1 MWMIAPWHHP
11 SALCDS
17 PEGEARLRWMP
28 SSGIGPGMN
37 DGSAPECC
45 LWKQFMR
52 SPFVSGERQAV
63 LFARAPAELYC
74 RSGMIG

>member
-1 MWMIAPWHHP
+1 MWVIAPWHHP
-11 SALCDS
+11 GGS

-37 DGSAPECC
+37 DPEGC

-52 SPFVSGERQAV
+52 SPFIAGEPQAV
-63 LFARAPAELYC
+63 LFARAELYC

>member
-1 MWMIAPWHHP
+1 MWVIAPSHHP
-11 SALCDS
+11 GAPCGS
-17 PEGEARLRWMP
+17 PDGEARLRWMP

-37 DGSAPECC
+37 DPEGC

-52 SPFVSGERQAV
+52 SPFISGEPQAV
-63 LFARAPAELYC
+63 LFARAAVELYC